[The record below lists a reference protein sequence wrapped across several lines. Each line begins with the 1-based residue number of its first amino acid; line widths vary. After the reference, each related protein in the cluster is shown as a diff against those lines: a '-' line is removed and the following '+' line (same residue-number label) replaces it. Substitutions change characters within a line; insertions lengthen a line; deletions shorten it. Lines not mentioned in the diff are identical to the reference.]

1 MAIAT
6 IGRWGKTLAV
16 RLPKEIADR
25 ARLREGEQVEIEEVD
40 GEVRLQK
47 RVAPAALEAMFAGRT
62 AEQWRELYR
71 DAYDWGEEV
80 GRERLP

>member
-1 MAIAT
+1 VTIAT

-16 RLPKEIADR
+16 RLPKEIAER
-25 ARLREGEQVEIEEVD
+25 ARLKEGEQVEIEEVD
-40 GEVRLQK
+40 GEIRLQK
-47 RVAPAALEAMFAGRT
+47 RVAPADLDALFAGRT

-71 DAYDWGEEV
+71 DAYDWGDDV